1 MALNQIIQHSTGA
14 YCNYWRVVNTN
25 LDYKNKSANIVLYGY
40 VSQEARDSN
49 KTNLDTRTFIVNDS
63 DFEIYFIPSVIDP
76 QNINQVKNTYSYIK
90 TTSEF
95 FTSTDI

>member
-25 LDYKNKSANIVLYGY
+25 LDYNNKNGNIILYGY

-49 KTNLDTRTFIVNDS
+49 RPNLDTRTFTVNDD
-63 DFEIYFIPSVIDP
+63 DFDNYFTPSVIDP
-76 QNINQVKNTYSYIK
+76 ENINQVKNSYLYIK

-95 FTSTDI
+95 STSTDI

>member
-25 LDYKNKSANIVLYGY
+25 LDYNNKSANIVLYGY

-49 KTNLDTRTFIVNDS
+49 KVNLDTRIFVVNDT
-63 DFEIYFIPSVIDP
+63 DFETYFIPSVIDP
-76 QNINQVKNTYSYIK
+76 QGINQVKNTYLYIK
-90 TTSEF
+90 TTPEF
-95 FTSTDI
+95 STSTDI

>member
-14 YCNYWRVVNTN
+14 YCSYWRVVTTN
-25 LDYKNKSANIVLYGY
+25 LDYNNKTGNIILYGY

-49 KTNLDTRTFIVNDS
+49 KLNLDTRTFFINDN
-63 DFEIYFIPSVIDP
+63 DFDNYFSPSAINP
-76 QNINQVKNTYSYIK
+76 ENINQVKNSYLYIK

-95 FTSTDI
+95 LTSTDI